1 MASLFQ
7 IEKDLLEL
15 LNRLDDAI
23 ENNDLDSYDECV
35 NLLKIGKEQLK
46 EKALNY
52 SKAIRLKES
61 EAKHYERME
70 KEAKEAKKRCE
81 KSIQRMKDALI
92 DVMTDLEI
100 KDIEVAQGQ
109 RIALQPSF
117 SVEVDSTI
125 GVPEEYIRV
134 KIEREP
140 DKKLLKEALD
150 AGVELDGA
158 RIVRKEG
165 IRFRGL

>member
-35 NLLKIGKEQLK
+35 SLLKIGKEQLK

-61 EAKHYERME
+61 EVKHYERME

-81 KSIQRMKDALI
+81 KSISEMKNAL
-92 DVMTDLEI
+92 LESMLSLEL
-100 KDIEVAQGQ
+100 KDIEVAPGKK
-109 RIALQPSF
+109 ISVQPSY

-150 AGVELDGA
+150 AGIELDGA
-158 RIVRKEG
+158 KIVRKEG